1 MTDPPLISVSDLIGF
16 SELLADSYHC
26 GADHVFDSVGLIL
39 PKRGCE
45 SKFAEE
51 CAYDCTP
58 INTVPFAHT
67 GVDGTHFSLL
77 RDANEDAGRHPVVM
91 TRPMACGNESL
102 IVGASIWEFLS
113 LGYHIGY
120 FDIESLHLGFP
131 NNTNIQQAFAAA
143 AGLPT
148 SNYGSPP
155 FYKDN
160 PKASARLSDLRVRFQ
175 LSPWPDIHDHLKLLN
190 NAHLPQLRFRVQ
202 SQEA

>member
-1 MTDPPLISVSDLIGF
+1 MTDHPPISISDLISF
-16 SELLADSYHC
+16 TELLADISHC
-26 GADHVFDSVGLIL
+26 GPDYVFDPVGLIL
-39 PKRGCE
+39 PKRGSE
-45 SKFAEE
+45 SKFADE

-67 GVDGTHFSLL
+67 GVDGTHFSLFSESI
-77 RDANEDAGRHPVVM
+77 EDAGEQPVVM
-91 TRPMACGNESL
+91 TRPMSFGAENL

-113 LGYHIGY
+113 LGYHMGY
-120 FDIESLHLGFP
+120 CDIESLHLGIP
-131 NNTNIQQAFAAA
+131 DNTNIEQAFAAA

-175 LSPWPDIHDHLKLLN
+175 LSPWPDIHDRLKPLN
-190 NAHLPQLRFRVQ
+190 EAHLPQLRFRAQ
-202 SQEA
+202 SQDA